1 MDLSALISGFGGG
14 AVDFLAFIVTLSI
27 VVAIHEYGHY
37 IVGRWSGIG
46 ADVFSLGF
54 GKVLWSRVDKRGMQ
68 WQIAAI
74 PLGGYVKFKGD
85 ANAASGKDVEA
96 MDGLSGEEL
105 RATMHGA
112 PLWARSATV
121 AAGPVFNFIL
131 SIFMFAAVIAISGQ
145 SGDKLIIGKLFEM
158 PHKAYTLAEG
168 DQVLSVNGVPVPLA
182 SEGENFAEFW
192 ENMEIADPLIYEVER
207 GGEIIEVTGPYFNT
221 PVVHTI
227 VPRSAA
233 KAAGLQVGDVITS
246 VGGAPVAAFKQLRE
260 AVESSE
266 GQTLAIDVIRNGE
279 AMQFDL
285 TPKRSDE
292 PQAEGGFKTYW
303 RIGVTGGLAFEIDA
317 TEWVGGGQALKI
329 GVEQTWRVA
338 SGSVSG
344 LYHMLTGAIS
354 SCNLSGPV
362 GIAETAGEMA
372 SRGFAEFFWLV
383 AVISTAIGMLNL
395 FPIPMLDGG
404 HLVFYAYEA
413 VTGKPPSDSWLN
425 VLMQAGLMIVLGLM
439 MFGLLN
445 DLFLCR

>member
-1 MDLSALISGFGGG
+1 MDINGLLSGFGGG
-14 AVDFLAFIVTLSI
+14 AVTILAFIAALSI

-54 GKVLWSRVDKRGMQ
+54 GPVLWSRVDKRGMQ

-85 ANAASGKDVEA
+85 ANAASGKDADA
-96 MDGLSGEEL
+96 MEGLSYTEL

-112 PLWARSATV
+112 PLWARAATV
-121 AAGPVFNFIL
+121 AAGPAFNFAL
-131 SIFMFAAVIAISGQ
+131 SIIVFCAVIMVSGQ
-145 SGDKLIIGKLFEM
+145 SGDKLVIGKMFEM
-158 PHKAYTLAEG
+158 PHKSYSLQEG
-168 DQVLSVNGVPVPLA
+168 DRVLSIEGNDVPPTSDNA
-182 SEGENFAEFW
+182 AYAAFW
-192 ENMEIADPLIYEVER
+192 DAIEITDPLSFEVER
-207 GGEIIEVTGPYFNT
+207 EGAVMTVTGPYINT

-233 KAAGLQVGDVITS
+233 RRAGLEVGDVITA
-246 VGGAPVAAFKQLRE
+246 VDGKPVAAFVQLQQ
-260 AVESSE
+260 AVEGS
-266 GQTLAIDVIRNGE
+266 GGKTLALDIIRNGE
-279 AMQFDL
+279 ELSVEL

-292 PQAEGGFKTYW
+292 PKEGGGFETFW
-303 RIGVTGGLAFEIDA
+303 RIGVSGGLAFEVDA
-317 TEWVGGGQALKI
+317 TEWVGFGDAVKV
-329 GVEQTWRVA
+329 GVSQTWRVA

-344 LYHMLTGAIS
+344 LYHMITGQIS

-372 SRGFAEFFWLV
+372 SRGGTSFFWFV
-383 AVISTAIGMLNL
+383 AVISTAIGILNL

-404 HLVFYAYEA
+404 HLVFYVYEA
-413 VTGKPPSDSWLN
+413 VTGRPPKDNWLN
-425 VLMQAGLMIVLGLM
+425 VLMQVGLMIVLGLM